1 MNLTFI
7 GMAGAGKSYVGKA
20 LARKLKY
27 RYLDFDLELEK
38 KFGKTLKELIEQHGE
53 SGFIKREEKV
63 VIKHTREK
71 DTIFSPGGSII
82 YSKNAMRHL
91 RRHSLVVYLDVPFS
105 VISGRVK
112 SIIDRG
118 IIRRRARTLK
128 EVYERRKTLYKK
140 YAHVTIKCGRNIPL
154 KKVIKAV
161 F

>member
-20 LARKLKY
+20 LARRLKY
-27 RYLDFDLELEK
+27 RYLDFDVEIEK
-38 KFGKTLKELIEQHGE
+38 KYGKTLKELISKYGE
-53 SGFIKREEKV
+53 NGFIKLEEKV

-71 DTIFSPGGSII
+71 DTVFSPGGSII
-82 YSKNAMRHL
+82 YSKNAMHHL
-91 RRHSLVVYLDVPFS
+91 RRHSLVVYLDVPFK

-112 SIIDRG
+112 CIIDRG
-118 IIRRRARTLK
+118 IITRGAATL
-128 EVYERRKTLYKK
+128 EQVYTKRKALYKK
-140 YAHVTIKCGRNIPL
+140 YAHVTVKCGRDIPL

>member
-27 RYLDFDLELEK
+27 RYLDFDVEIEK
-38 KFGKTLKELIEQHGE
+38 KYGKTLKELIEQRGE
-53 SGFIKREEKV
+53 SGFIRLEEKV
-63 VIKHTREK
+63 VIKHTKEK
-71 DTIFSPGGSII
+71 DTIFSPGGSIV

-91 RRHSLVVYLDVPFS
+91 RRHSLVIYLDVPFN

-112 SIIDRG
+112 CIIDRG
-118 IIRRRARTLK
+118 IITRGAKTLR
-128 EVYERRKTLYKK
+128 EVYNKRKALYKK
-140 YAHVTIKCGRNIPL
+140 FAHVTIKCDRNIPL
-154 KKVIKAV
+154 KKIVKAV